1 MAQTLTG
8 STMSGFTHSTQ
19 ESPAP
24 FASSKASSAPS
35 CPGRRPGQSSRS
47 PRVNFPLKVVDAQLE
62 FVADDAWPGAGLL
75 LHQGGWPP
83 QAARISDTVVKR
95 DEIVLPAA
103 TLVLCVGTHELRPGF
118 ALAITVAGDRFLSE
132 ATGQAE
138 VPLFAGADGKPCR
151 KGGDAQFVFSENASG
166 AVRDLVRHPRGRDRP
181 GARKP

>member
-62 FVADDAWPGAGLL
+62 FVADDAGPGTGLL

-95 DEIVLPAA
+95 KEIVLPTA
-103 TLVLCVGTHELRPGF
+103 TLVLGVGTHELRPGF
-118 ALAITVAGDRFLSE
+118 ALAITVAGDRFLRE
-132 ATGQAE
+132 TTGQAE

-166 AVRDLVRHPRGRDRP
+166 AVRDLVRHPRGRDRR